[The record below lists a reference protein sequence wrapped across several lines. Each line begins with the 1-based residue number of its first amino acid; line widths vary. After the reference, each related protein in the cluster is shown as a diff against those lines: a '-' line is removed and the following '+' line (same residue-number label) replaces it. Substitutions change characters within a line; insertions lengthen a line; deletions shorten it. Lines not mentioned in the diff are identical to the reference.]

1 MRSQRTSPTRTSAGI
16 SFTFCVLFS
25 NAKNPVVLK
34 QMPNFDTAIE
44 TYLSHLNFGP
54 LPNLI
59 MRALTDMYTFR
70 GLVLIP
76 MLWWTWFQ
84 PGERREWH
92 REMVIATV
100 VSGLLALA
108 VGRLLADFL
117 PFRVRPIYDTDLHLR
132 FANGSLHDAMLSN
145 WSSFPSDHAMLWMA
159 VATGVFL
166 VWRVVGIALILYTV
180 LFICFPRA
188 YLGFHHPTDLLAGAA
203 IGIAI
208 TVLMTRP
215 SLRTH
220 YAVPLLRRIERYP
233 GPASVF
239 AFLLC
244 FELVT
249 QFDEL
254 RRLASA
260 ASKAL

>member
-1 MRSQRTSPTRTSAGI
+1 M
-16 SFTFCVLFS
+16 LL
-25 NAKNPVVLK
+25 NPVVLK
-34 QMPNFDTAIE
+34 YMPNIDTRIE
-44 TYLSHLNFGP
+44 IYLTHLHLGP
-54 LPNLI
+54 LPNLV

-70 GLVLIP
+70 GLVLVPI
-76 MLWWTWFQ
+76 LWWIWFQ
-84 PGERREWH
+84 PGERRDWQ

-100 VSGLLALA
+100 VSGLLALI

-117 PFRVRPIYDTDLHLR
+117 PFRMRPIYDPALNLH
-132 FANGSLHDAMLSN
+132 FASVPSGDARLSN

-159 VATGVFL
+159 VAMGIFF
-166 VWRVVGIALILYTV
+166 VWRMAGIVFIVYTA

-208 TVLMTRP
+208 TFLMTRTP
-215 SLRTH
+215 IRTR
-220 YAVPLLRRIERYP
+220 YAAPTLQWMERHP
-233 GPASVF
+233 GPASVL

>member
-1 MRSQRTSPTRTSAGI
+1 M
-16 SFTFCVLFS
+16 LL
-25 NAKNPVVLK
+25 NPVVLK
-34 QMPNFDTAIE
+34 YMPNFDTTIE
-44 TYLSHLNFGP
+44 TYLTHLHLGP

-76 MLWWTWFQ
+76 ILWWIWFQ
-84 PGERREWH
+84 PGERRDWQ

-100 VSGLLALA
+100 VSGFLALF
-108 VGRLLADFL
+108 VGRVLADFL
-117 PFRVRPIYDTDLHLR
+117 PFRMRPIYDPNLHLH
-132 FANGSLHDAMLSN
+132 FANSSGGDARLST

-159 VATGVFL
+159 VATGIFIVRRMAGIL
-166 VWRVVGIALILYTV
+166 VIAYTA

-208 TVLMTRP
+208 TFLMTRTP
-215 SLRTH
+215 IRTRYATPCLRWM
-220 YAVPLLRRIERYP
+220 ERYP